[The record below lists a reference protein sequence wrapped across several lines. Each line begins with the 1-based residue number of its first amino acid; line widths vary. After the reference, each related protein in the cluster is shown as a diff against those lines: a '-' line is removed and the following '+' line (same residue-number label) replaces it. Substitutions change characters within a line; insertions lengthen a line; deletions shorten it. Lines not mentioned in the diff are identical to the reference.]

1 MRYCNQ
7 PVKYIEGPEY
17 EGRRTIRVV
26 SLNLDALRSYVLR
39 CISKEKVDQRNGGEV
54 YSPGGDNS

>member
-7 PVKYIEGPEY
+7 LVKYIEVPEY

-54 YSPGGDNS
+54 YSPGGDNY

>member
-7 PVKYIEGPEY
+7 PVKYIEIY

>member
-7 PVKYIEGPEY
+7 PVKYIELPEY

-54 YSPGGDNS
+54 YSPGGDNY